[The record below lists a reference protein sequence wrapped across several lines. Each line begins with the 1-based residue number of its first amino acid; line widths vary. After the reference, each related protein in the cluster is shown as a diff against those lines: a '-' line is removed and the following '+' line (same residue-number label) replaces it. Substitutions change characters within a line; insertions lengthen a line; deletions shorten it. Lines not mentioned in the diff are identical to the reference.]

1 LLKFKKKDIF
11 ILIKSFE
18 KDWNMIDKVLNTG
31 VVKEVEGSVVVAFF
45 EKKLPAIY
53 SKLVIEVENQKNII
67 VEVEDHID
75 AHHIRGVAITS
86 TQGLARGDIV
96 KDTGGPLT
104 VPVGKG
110 VLGRMMNVMGE
121 PIDNEGK
128 LSDIVAWRGIHN
140 KPIPLMERSVKSEI
154 FQTGIK
160 AIDLLTPLERGG
172 KAGLF
177 GGAGCGKTVLI
188 TEMINNMFGRYDGV
202 SLFCG
207 VGERSRE
214 GEELYTEMKD
224 AGVLDKT
231 TMIFGQ
237 MNEPSGVRF
246 RVAQAALTIAEYFRD
261 DLKQDVLLMLDNI
274 FRFVQAGSEVAG
286 LMGRIPSRVGYQ
298 SSLGQDLAALEE
310 RIASTPSAAITS
322 IQAVYVPAD
331 DFTDPSAAETFSH
344 LSATVVLSRKMAS
357 QGLYPAVDPLASSS
371 KMLSVDVVGERH
383 YNVAKNVKMVM
394 AQYEDLKDII
404 AMLGYDELSD
414 EDQATVV
421 KARQLERFLTQ
432 PFATTKHF
440 TGIEGKLVDLEQ
452 TLEGCER
459 ILKGEFL
466 HLSPNAFYMIGDISE
481 VKIDEKSEVEK
492 KEETHES

>member
-1 LLKFKKKDIF
+1 MV
-11 ILIKSFE
+11 E
-18 KDWNMIDKVLNTG
+18 KTLNIG
-31 VVKEVEGSVVVAFF
+31 IVKEIEGSIVVVYF

-53 SKLVIEVENQKNII
+53 EKLVSTINKNTDSQREII

-75 AHHIRGVAITS
+75 EHHVRCIAITT
-86 TQGLARGDIV
+86 TQGLARGDEMV
-96 KDTGGPLT
+96 DTGGPLT
-104 VPVGKG
+104 IPVGKG
-110 VLGRMMNVMGE
+110 VLGRMINVNGT
-121 PIDNEGK
+121 PIDNKGK
-128 LSDIVAWRGIHN
+128 LEDIVAWRGIHN
-140 KPIPLMERSVKSEI
+140 KPIPLMDRNVNSEI

-172 KAGLF
+172 KTGLF

-214 GEELYTEMKD
+214 GEELYREMSD

-261 DLKQDVLLMLDNI
+261 DLKQDVLLMIDNI

-298 SSLGQDLAALEE
+298 SSLGQDLAALQE
-310 RIASTPSAAITS
+310 RIASTKSASITS

-357 QGLYPAVDPLASSS
+357 QGLYPALDPLASSS
-371 KMLSVDVVGERH
+371 KMLSADVVGQRH
-383 YNVAKNVKMVM
+383 YDVAKNVKMVM
-394 AQYEDLKDII
+394 AQYEDLQDII

-440 TGIEGKLVDLEQ
+440 TGLDGKLVDLDK
-452 TLEGCER
+452 TLEGCEK
-459 ILKGEFL
+459 ILNGDFL

-481 VKIDEKSEVEK
+481 VKTDMDKKEDEKVEK
-492 KEETHES
+492 EERKIEEKQEN

>member
-1 LLKFKKKDIF
+1 MSEKKSNIG
-11 ILIKSFE
+11 I
-18 KDWNMIDKVLNTG
+18 
-31 VVKEVEGSVVVAFF
+31 VKAVEGSVVVVYF
-45 EKKLPAIY
+45 EKKLPPIY
-53 SKLVIEVENQKNII
+53 TKLVCNLDNEKQIV

-75 AHHIRGVAITS
+75 IHHIRGVAITS
-86 TQGLARGDIV
+86 TQGLSRGDEMI
-96 KDTGGPLT
+96 DTDGPLT

-110 VLGRMMNVMGE
+110 VLGRMINVMGQ
-121 PIDNEGK
+121 PIDNQGELK
-128 LSDIVAWRGIHN
+128 DIASWRGIHN
-140 KPIPLMERSVKSEI
+140 KPIPLMDRSVKSEI
-154 FQTGIK
+154 FKTGIK

-172 KAGLF
+172 KTGLF

-214 GEELYTEMKD
+214 GEELYSEMKD

-261 DLKQDVLLMLDNI
+261 DLKQDVLLMIDNI
-274 FRFVQAGSEVAG
+274 FRFIQAGSEVAG

-310 RIASTPSAAITS
+310 RIASTPSASITS

-357 QGLYPAVDPLASSS
+357 QGLYPALDPLASSS
-371 KMLSVDVVGERH
+371 KMLSADVVGQRH

-394 AQYEDLKDII
+394 AQYEELKDII

-414 EDQATVV
+414 EDQATVI

-440 TGIEGKLVDLEQ
+440 TGLEGKLVDLEQ

-459 ILKGEFL
+459 ILSGEFL

-481 VKIDEKSEVEK
+481 VKLDMNKTEENKVKGEEK
-492 KEETHES
+492 KIEENQED

>member
-1 LLKFKKKDIF
+1 MKK
-11 ILIKSFE
+11 E
-18 KDWNMIDKVLNTG
+18 NLNLG
-31 VVKEVEGSVVVAFF
+31 IVKEVEGSVVVVYF
-45 EKKLPAIY
+45 EKKLPEIY
-53 SKLVIEVENQKNII
+53 SKLVCTINKKTSDQKDI
-67 VEVEDHID
+67 VIEVEDHID
-75 AHHIRGVAITS
+75 AHNIRGIAITS
-86 TQGLARGDIV
+86 TQGLARGDEV
-96 KDTGGPLT
+96 VDTNGPLT
-104 VPVGKG
+104 IPVGRG
-110 VLGRMMNVMGE
+110 VLGRMINVMGK
-121 PIDNEGK
+121 PIDNKGE
-128 LSDIVAWRGIHN
+128 LTDISAWRSIHN
-140 KPIPLMERSVKSEI
+140 KPIPLMQRNVKSEV

-160 AIDLLTPLERGG
+160 SIDLLTPLERGG

-188 TEMINNMFGRYDGV
+188 TEMINNMFGKYDGV

-246 RVAQAALTIAEYFRD
+246 RVAQAALSIAEYFRD
-261 DLKQDVLLMLDNI
+261 DLKQDVLLMIDNI
-274 FRFVQAGSEVAG
+274 FRFIQAGSEVAG

-298 SSLGQDLAALEE
+298 SSLGQDLATLQE
-310 RIASTPSAAITS
+310 RIASTSTASITS

-331 DFTDPSAAETFSH
+331 DFTDPSAAETFAH

-371 KMLSVDVVGERH
+371 KMLSKDVVGERH
-383 YNVAKNVKMVM
+383 YNVAKAVKMTM

-414 EDQATVV
+414 EDQATVI

-440 TGIEGKLVDLEQ
+440 TGMEGKLVDLDQ
-452 TLEGCER
+452 TLTGCEE
-459 ILKGEFL
+459 ILSGKYL
-466 HLSPNAFYMIGDISE
+466 DVNPNAFYMIGDISE
-481 VKIDEKSEVEK
+481 AKINK
-492 KEETHES
+492 KEN

>member
-1 LLKFKKKDIF
+1 
-11 ILIKSFE
+11 
-18 KDWNMIDKVLNTG
+18 M
-31 VVKEVEGSVVVAFF
+31 
-45 EKKLPAIY
+45 
-53 SKLVIEVENQKNII
+53 
-67 VEVEDHID
+67 
-75 AHHIRGVAITS
+75 
-86 TQGLARGDIV
+86 
-96 KDTGGPLT
+96 T

-261 DLKQDVLLMLDNI
+261 DLKQDVLLMIDNI

>member
-1 LLKFKKKDIF
+1 MVKNSVNLGI
-11 ILIKSFE
+11 
-18 KDWNMIDKVLNTG
+18 
-31 VVKEVEGSVVVAFF
+31 VKEVEGSVVVVYF

-53 SKLVIEVENQKNII
+53 SKLTCLINKGTNQEKEVVI
-67 VEVEDHID
+67 EVEDHID
-75 AHHIRGVAITS
+75 QHNIRGVAITS
-86 TQGLARGDIV
+86 TQGLARGDKV
-96 KDTGGPLT
+96 VDTGAPLT
-104 VPVGKG
+104 IPVGKG
-110 VLGRMMNVMGE
+110 VLGRMINVMGK
-121 PIDNEGK
+121 PIDNAGE
-128 LSDIVAWRGIHN
+128 LSDITAWRSIHN
-140 KPIPLMERSVKSEI
+140 DPIPLMNRNVKSEI
-154 FQTGIK
+154 FLTGIK

-172 KAGLF
+172 KTGLF

-214 GEELYTEMKD
+214 GEELYTEMKE

-261 DLKQDVLLMLDNI
+261 DLKQDVLLMIDNI

-298 SSLGQDLAALEE
+298 SSLGQDLAALQE
-310 RIASTPSAAITS
+310 RIASTPSASITS

-371 KMLSVDVVGERH
+371 KMLSMDVVGERH
-383 YNVAKNVKMVM
+383 YNVAKNVKMTM

-414 EDQATVV
+414 EDQATVI

-440 TGIEGKLVDLEQ
+440 TGMDGKSVDLEH
-452 TLEGCER
+452 TLTGCEQ
-459 ILKGEFL
+459 ILSGKYL
-466 HLSPNAFYMIGDISE
+466 DVNPNAFYMIGDISE
-481 VKIDEKSEVEK
+481 AKIDNNTAEKNSEN
-492 KEETHES
+492 

>member
-1 LLKFKKKDIF
+1 MKKENSNIG
-11 ILIKSFE
+11 II
-18 KDWNMIDKVLNTG
+18 T
-31 VVKEVEGSVVVAFF
+31 EVQGSVVVVYF
-45 EKKLPAIY
+45 ESKLPAIY
-53 SKLVIEVENQKNII
+53 SKLVCTINKKNKNEKDII
-67 VEVEDHID
+67 IEVEDHID
-75 AHHIRGVAITS
+75 MHHIRGVAITS
-86 TQGLARGDIV
+86 TQGLSRGDEVI
-96 KDTGGPLT
+96 DTNGPLT
-104 VPVGKG
+104 IPVGKG
-110 VLGRMMNVMGE
+110 VLGRMINVMGQ
-121 PIDNEGK
+121 PIDNDGELK
-128 LSDIVAWRGIHN
+128 DITAWRSIHN
-140 KPIPLMERSVKSEI
+140 TPIPLMERSVKSEI

-188 TEMINNMFGRYDGV
+188 TEMINNMFGKYDGV

-261 DLKQDVLLMLDNI
+261 DLKQDVLLMIDNI

-298 SSLGQDLAALEE
+298 SSLGQDLATLQE
-310 RIASTPSAAITS
+310 RIASTPSASITS

-331 DFTDPSAAETFSH
+331 DFTDPSAAETFAH

-371 KMLSVDVVGERH
+371 KMLSIDTVGERH
-383 YNVAKNVKMVM
+383 YNVAKAVKMTM

-414 EDQATVV
+414 EDQATVI

-452 TLEGCER
+452 TLFGCEE
-459 ILKGEFL
+459 ILSGKYL
-466 HLSPNAFYMIGDISE
+466 DISPNAFYMIGDISE
-481 VKIDEKSEVEK
+481 AKINK
-492 KEETHES
+492 KEE

>member
-1 LLKFKKKDIF
+1 MSE
-11 ILIKSFE
+11 KSFNLGSVQE
-18 KDWNMIDKVLNTG
+18 I
-31 VVKEVEGSVVVAFF
+31 EGSVVVVHF
-45 EKKLPAIY
+45 EDKLPKIY
-53 SKLVIEVENQKNII
+53 AKLTSIINKGSKDEQEII
-67 VEVEDHID
+67 IEVEDHVD
-75 AHHIRGVAITS
+75 THTIRGVAITP
-86 TQGLARGDIV
+86 TQGLARGDTV
-96 KDTGGPLT
+96 VDTGGPLT
-104 VPVGKG
+104 IPVGKG
-110 VLGRMMNVMGE
+110 VLGRMINIMGDA
-121 PIDNEGK
+121 IDNQGELK
-128 LSDIVAWRGIHN
+128 DIVEWRGIHN
-140 KPIPLMERSVKSEI
+140 DPVPLMERPVRSEI
-154 FQTGIK
+154 FLTGIK

-172 KAGLF
+172 KTGLF

-188 TEMINNMFGRYDGV
+188 TEMINNMFGKYDGI

-214 GEELYTEMKD
+214 GEELYTDMHE

-261 DLKQDVLLMLDNI
+261 DLKQDVLLMIDNI

-298 SSLGQDLAALEE
+298 SSLGQDLASLQE
-310 RIASTPSAAITS
+310 RIASTTFASITS

-331 DFTDPSAAETFSH
+331 DFTDPSAAETFAH

-371 KMLSVDVVGERH
+371 KMLSEEIVGKRH
-383 YNVAKNVKMVM
+383 YNIAKNVKMVM

-414 EDQATVV
+414 GDQATVV

-440 TGIEGKLVDLEQ
+440 TGVEGRLVPLDK
-452 TLEGCER
+452 TLEGCEE
-459 ILKGEFL
+459 ILSGKYL
-466 HLSPNAFYMIGDISE
+466 NISPNAFSMIGDISE
-481 VKIDEKSEVEK
+481 LKIDSNDKKS
-492 KEETHES
+492 

>member
-1 LLKFKKKDIF
+1 MKKENI
-11 ILIKSFE
+11 
-18 KDWNMIDKVLNTG
+18 NTG
-31 VVKEVEGSVVVAFF
+31 VIKEIEGSIVVAYF
-45 EKKLPAIY
+45 ENKLPAIY
-53 SKLVIEVENQKNII
+53 SKLVCSINKKSSDAKDII
-67 VEVEDHID
+67 IEVEDHID

-86 TQGLARGDIV
+86 TQGLARGNEVI
-96 KDTGGPLT
+96 DTNGPLT
-104 VPVGKG
+104 IPVGRG
-110 VLGRMMNVMGE
+110 VLGRMINVMGK
-121 PIDNEGK
+121 PIDNAGE
-128 LSDIVAWRGIHN
+128 LENIVDWRSIHN
-140 KPIPLMERSVKSEI
+140 SPIPLMKRNVKSEI
-154 FQTGIK
+154 FLTGIK

-188 TEMINNMFGRYDGV
+188 TEMINNMFGKYDGV

-261 DLKQDVLLMLDNI
+261 DLKQDVLLMIDNI

-298 SSLGQDLAALEE
+298 SSLGQDLAALQE
-310 RIASTPSAAITS
+310 RIASTPAASITS

-331 DFTDPSAAETFSH
+331 DFTDPSAAETFAH

-371 KMLSVDVVGERH
+371 KMLNAEVVGERH
-383 YNVAKNVKMVM
+383 YNVAKQVKMTM
-394 AQYEDLKDII
+394 AQYEELKDII

-440 TGIEGKLVDLEQ
+440 TGMEGKLVDLDQ
-452 TLEGCER
+452 TLTGCEE
-459 ILKGEFL
+459 ILSGKYL
-466 HLSPNAFYMIGDISE
+466 NVNPNAFYMIGDISE
-481 VKIDEKSEVEK
+481 AKINE
-492 KEETHES
+492 KEE

>member
-1 LLKFKKKDIF
+1 MKKENIN
-11 ILIKSFE
+11 L
-18 KDWNMIDKVLNTG
+18 G
-31 VVKEVEGSVVVAFF
+31 VIKEVQGSVVVVYF
-45 EKKLPAIY
+45 ENKLPSIY
-53 SKLVIEVENQKNII
+53 SKLVCTINKKTNNEKNII
-67 VEVEDHID
+67 IEVEDHID
-75 AHHIRGVAITS
+75 SHHIRGVAITA
-86 TQGLARGDIV
+86 TQGLSRGDEV
-96 KDTGGPLT
+96 VDTNGPLT
-104 VPVGKG
+104 IPVGRG
-110 VLGRMMNVMGE
+110 VLGRMLNVMGK
-121 PIDNEGK
+121 PIDNEGE
-128 LSDIVAWRGIHN
+128 LENITAWRSIHN
-140 KPIPLMERSVKSEI
+140 SPIPLMERSVKSEI

-261 DLKQDVLLMLDNI
+261 DLKQDVLLMIDNI

-298 SSLGQDLAALEE
+298 SSLGQDLAALQE

-331 DFTDPSAAETFSH
+331 DFTDPSAAETFAH

-371 KMLSVDVVGERH
+371 KMLSIDVVGERH
-383 YNVAKNVKMVM
+383 YNVAKQVKMTM

-414 EDQATVV
+414 EDQATVI

-440 TGIEGKLVDLEQ
+440 TGMEGKLVDLEQ
-452 TLEGCER
+452 TLIGSEE
-459 ILKGEFL
+459 ILSGKYL
-466 HLSPNAFYMIGDISE
+466 DINPNAFYMIGDITE
-481 VKIDEKSEVEK
+481 AKIDK
-492 KEETHES
+492 KEK

>member
-1 LLKFKKKDIF
+1 MGKDI
-11 ILIKSFE
+11 INSGI
-18 KDWNMIDKVLNTG
+18 I
-31 VVKEVEGSVVVAFF
+31 KEVEGSVVIVYF
-45 EKKLPAIY
+45 EHKLPAIY
-53 SKLVIEVENQKNII
+53 SKLTCLINKGKKDEKEIVI
-67 VEVEDHID
+67 EVEDHID
-75 AHHIRGVAITS
+75 QHHIRGIAITT
-86 TQGLARGDIV
+86 TQGLARGDEVI
-96 KDTGGPLT
+96 DTNAPLT
-104 VPVGKG
+104 IPVGKG
-110 VLGRMMNVMGE
+110 VLGRMLNVMGK
-121 PIDNEGK
+121 PIDNEGELK
-128 LSDIVAWRGIHN
+128 NIIESRPIHN
-140 KPIPLMERSVKSEI
+140 SPIPLMERNVKSEI

-172 KAGLF
+172 KTGLF

-214 GEELYTEMKD
+214 GEELYTEMKE

-261 DLKQDVLLMLDNI
+261 DLKQDVLLMIDNI
-274 FRFVQAGSEVAG
+274 FRFIQAGSEVAG

-298 SSLGQDLAALEE
+298 SSLGQDLAALQE
-310 RIASTPSAAITS
+310 RIASTPSASITS

-331 DFTDPSAAETFSH
+331 DFTDPSAAETFTH

-371 KMLSVDVVGERH
+371 KMLSKEIVGERH
-383 YNVAKNVKMVM
+383 YNVAKSVKMTM

-414 EDQATVV
+414 EDQATVI

-452 TLEGCER
+452 TLLGCEE
-459 ILKGEFL
+459 ILSGKYL
-466 HLSPNAFYMIGDISE
+466 DVPPNAFYMIGDISE
-481 VKIDEKSEVEK
+481 AKINNQNEYENK
-492 KEETHES
+492 K

>member
-1 LLKFKKKDIF
+1 MVKNSVNLGI
-11 ILIKSFE
+11 
-18 KDWNMIDKVLNTG
+18 
-31 VVKEVEGSVVVAFF
+31 VKEVEGSVVVVYF

-53 SKLVIEVENQKNII
+53 SKLTCLINKGTNQEKEVVI
-67 VEVEDHID
+67 EVEDHID
-75 AHHIRGVAITS
+75 QHNIRGVAITS
-86 TQGLARGDIV
+86 TQGLARGDEV
-96 KDTGGPLT
+96 VDTGAPLT
-104 VPVGKG
+104 IPVGKG
-110 VLGRMMNVMGE
+110 VLGRMINVMGK
-121 PIDNEGK
+121 PIDNAGE
-128 LSDIVAWRGIHN
+128 LSDITAWRSIHN
-140 KPIPLMERSVKSEI
+140 DPIPLMDRNVKSEI
-154 FQTGIK
+154 FLTGIK

-172 KAGLF
+172 KTGLF

-214 GEELYTEMKD
+214 GEELYTEMKE

-261 DLKQDVLLMLDNI
+261 DLKQDVLLMIDNI

-298 SSLGQDLAALEE
+298 SSLGQDLAALQE
-310 RIASTPSAAITS
+310 RIASTPSASITS

-371 KMLSVDVVGERH
+371 KMLSMDVVGERH
-383 YNVAKNVKMVM
+383 YNVAKNVKMTM

-414 EDQATVV
+414 EDQATVI

-440 TGIEGKLVDLEQ
+440 TGMDGKSVDLEH
-452 TLEGCER
+452 TLTGCEQ
-459 ILKGEFL
+459 ILSGKYL
-466 HLSPNAFYMIGDISE
+466 DVNPNAFYMIGDISE
-481 VKIDEKSEVEK
+481 AKIDNNTAEKNSEN
-492 KEETHES
+492 

>member
-1 LLKFKKKDIF
+1 MKK
-11 ILIKSFE
+11 E
-18 KDWNMIDKVLNTG
+18 NLNLG
-31 VVKEVEGSVVVAFF
+31 IVKEVQGSVVVVYF
-45 EKKLPAIY
+45 KDKLPSIY
-53 SKLVIEVENQKNII
+53 SKIVCTINKGKKDQKDIV

-75 AHHIRGVAITS
+75 SHHIRGVAITS
-86 TQGLARGDIV
+86 TQGLARGDEAIN
-96 KDTGGPLT
+96 TGETLT
-104 VPVGKG
+104 IPVGNG
-110 VLGRMMNVMGE
+110 VLGRMINVMGE
-121 PIDNEGK
+121 PIDNQGK
-128 LSDIVAWRGIHN
+128 LENIVAWRSIHN
-140 KPIPLMERSVKSEI
+140 APIPLMDRSVKSEI

-188 TEMINNMFGRYDGV
+188 TEMINNMFGKYDGV

-261 DLKQDVLLMLDNI
+261 DLKQDVLLMIDNI

-298 SSLGQDLAALEE
+298 SSLGQDLATLQE
-310 RIASTPSAAITS
+310 RIASTPSASITS

-331 DFTDPSAAETFSH
+331 DFTDPSAAETFAH

-371 KMLSVDVVGERH
+371 KMLSLETVGERH
-383 YNVAKNVKMVM
+383 YNVARQVKMTM

-440 TGIEGKLVDLEQ
+440 TGMEGKLVDLDQ
-452 TLEGCER
+452 TLTGCEE
-459 ILKGEFL
+459 ILSGKYL
-466 HLSPNAFYMIGDISE
+466 DVNPNAFYMIGDISE
-481 VKIDEKSEVEK
+481 AKINK
-492 KEETHES
+492 KED

>member
-1 LLKFKKKDIF
+1 MVKKTENIG
-11 ILIKSFE
+11 II
-18 KDWNMIDKVLNTG
+18 
-31 VVKEVEGSVVVAFF
+31 KEVEGSVVVVYFKN
-45 EKKLPAIY
+45 ELPKIY
-53 SKLVIEVENQKNII
+53 SKLVCEINKGTNQAKEII
-67 VEVEDHID
+67 IEVEDHID
-75 AHHIRGVAITS
+75 LHTIRGVAITS
-86 TQGLARGDIV
+86 TQGLARGDEVI
-96 KDTGGPLT
+96 DTKGPLT
-104 VPVGKG
+104 IPVGKG
-110 VLGRMMNVMGE
+110 VLGRMINVNGK
-121 PIDNEGK
+121 PIDNAGELK
-128 LSDIVAWRGIHN
+128 NIKAWRGIHN
-140 KPIPLMERSVKSEI
+140 SPIPLMQRSVKSEI
-154 FQTGIK
+154 FLTGIK

-214 GEELYTEMKD
+214 GEELYTEMKE

-261 DLKQDVLLMLDNI
+261 DLKQDVLLMIDNI

-298 SSLGQDLAALEE
+298 SSLGQDLAALQE
-310 RIASTPSAAITS
+310 RIASTQSAAITS

-331 DFTDPSAAETFSH
+331 DFTDPSAAETFAH

-371 KMLSVDVVGERH
+371 KMLNSDIVGERH
-383 YNVAKNVKMVM
+383 YNVAKQVKMTM

-414 EDQATVV
+414 EDQATVI

-452 TLEGCER
+452 TLKGCEE
-459 ILKGEFL
+459 ILSGKYL
-466 HLSPNAFYMIGDISE
+466 DVSPNAFYMIGDISE
-481 VKIDEKSEVEK
+481 AKINKGK
-492 KEETHES
+492 

>member
-1 LLKFKKKDIF
+1 MSE
-11 ILIKSFE
+11 KSF
-18 KDWNMIDKVLNTG
+18 NYG
-31 VVKEVEGSVVVAFF
+31 VVKEIQGSVIVVFF
-45 EKKLPAIY
+45 DKKLPPIY
-53 SKLVIEVENQKNII
+53 QKLVATLDDQRQVV

-75 AHHIRGVAITS
+75 EHHIRGVAITS
-86 TQGLARGDIV
+86 VQGLCRGDKMI
-96 KDTGGPLT
+96 DTDGPLT
-104 VPVGKG
+104 IPVGKG
-110 VLGRMMNVMGE
+110 VLGRMINVMGE
-121 PIDNEGK
+121 PIDNKGK
-128 LSDIVAWRGIHN
+128 LEDIVAWRGIHN
-140 KPIPLMERSVKSEI
+140 KPIKLMDRNVNAEI

-172 KAGLF
+172 KTGLF

-261 DLKQDVLLMLDNI
+261 DLKQDVLLMIDNI
-274 FRFVQAGSEVAG
+274 FRFIQAGSEVAG

-298 SSLGQDLAALEE
+298 SSLGQDIASLQE
-310 RIASTPSAAITS
+310 RIASTKSASITS

-331 DFTDPSAAETFSH
+331 DFTDPSAAETFAH
-344 LSATVVLSRKMAS
+344 LSATVVLSRRMAS

-371 KMLSVDVVGERH
+371 KMLAKDVVGERH

-414 EDQATVV
+414 QDQAIVI

-440 TGIEGKLVDLEQ
+440 TGLEGKLVELDK

-459 ILKGEFL
+459 ILSGEFL
-466 HLSPNAFYMIGDISE
+466 SVNPNAFYMIGDISE
-481 VKIDEKSEVEK
+481 LKTDIAN
-492 KEETHES
+492 KEEEKEQKKLEENTEE

>member
-1 LLKFKKKDIF
+1 MSE
-11 ILIKSFE
+11 KSF
-18 KDWNMIDKVLNTG
+18 NYG
-31 VVKEVEGSVVVAFF
+31 VVKEIQGSVIVVFF
-45 EKKLPAIY
+45 DKKLPPIY
-53 SKLVIEVENQKNII
+53 QKLVATLDDQRQVV

-75 AHHIRGVAITS
+75 EHHIRGVAITS
-86 TQGLARGDIV
+86 VQGLCRGDKMI
-96 KDTGGPLT
+96 DTDGPLT
-104 VPVGKG
+104 IPVGKG
-110 VLGRMMNVMGE
+110 VLGRMINVMGE
-121 PIDNEGK
+121 PIDNKGK
-128 LSDIVAWRGIHN
+128 LEDIVAWRGIHN
-140 KPIPLMERSVKSEI
+140 KPIKLMDRNVNAEI

-172 KAGLF
+172 KTGLF

-261 DLKQDVLLMLDNI
+261 DLKQDVLLMIDNI
-274 FRFVQAGSEVAG
+274 FRFIQAGSEVAG

-298 SSLGQDLAALEE
+298 SSLGQDIASLQE
-310 RIASTPSAAITS
+310 RIASTKSASITS

-331 DFTDPSAAETFSH
+331 DFTDPSAAETFAH
-344 LSATVVLSRKMAS
+344 LSATVVLSRRMAS

-371 KMLSVDVVGERH
+371 KMLAKDVVGERH

-414 EDQATVV
+414 QDQAIVI

-440 TGIEGKLVDLEQ
+440 TGLEGKLVELDK

-459 ILKGEFL
+459 ILSGEFL
-466 HLSPNAFYMIGDISE
+466 SVNPNAFYMIGDISE
-481 VKIDEKSEVEK
+481 LKTDIAN
-492 KEETHES
+492 KEEEKEQKKLEKNTEE